1 MEKRIIKKKIIVGMS
16 GGIDSAMAL
25 YLLKKQGYDVMGVS
39 LKFGVWDSEKN
50 LLKENVCCSGGA
62 FLVAKNICNF
72 FGASYKIVDVK
83 QEFNNKVIKYFTDEI
98 KRNHTPN
105 PCVMCNHLIK
115 IKTLIDVMKKY
126 KADFVATGH
135 YAKIVF
141 NKTSKQY
148 ELRLSADKKKDQTY
162 FLSQLTQDQVK
173 YLKLPL
179 ASYTKDELYKIF
191 KKLGIKIFDK
201 TKQSQD
207 FCFVANKSYNDWL
220 TEIVG
225 IKPGKIVDNN
235 NCELGKHNGLHFY
248 TIGQRKGINLAN
260 GPFYVLAKD
269 AKNKKL
275 VIIRNQKDLFKKEFF
290 IDKIN
295 LINGS
300 ESAKLN
306 NQEVLVQIRYG
317 DKREKGKIK
326 VIAKNKFKIMLKKP
340 KLAITPGQF
349 AAIYNG
355 NKCLGSGRIMKD
367 QYE

>member
-1 MEKRIIKKKIIVGMS
+1 
-16 GGIDSAMAL
+16 
-25 YLLKKQGYDVMGVS
+25 
-39 LKFGVWDSEKN
+39 
-50 LLKENVCCSGGA
+50 
-62 FLVAKNICNF
+62 LVAKNICNF
-72 FGASYKIVDVK
+72 FGVAYKIIDVK
-83 QEFNNKVIKYFTDEI
+83 QEFNNKIIKYFINDV
-98 KRNHTPN
+98 KSNYTPN
-105 PCVMCNHLIK
+105 PCIMCNHLIK
-115 IKTLIDVMKKY
+115 IKVLIDVMKKY

-141 NKTSKQY
+141 NKTSKEY

-162 FLSQLTQDQVK
+162 FLSQLTQNQIK

-179 ASYTKDELYKIF
+179 ANYTKDELYKIF

-220 TEIVG
+220 ATTIG
-225 IKPGKIVDNN
+225 IKPGKIVDNH

-269 AKNKKL
+269 TKTKKL
-275 VIIRNQKDLFKKEFF
+275 VIVRDQKDLFKKEFF

-295 LINGS
+295 LINS
-300 ESAKLN
+300 QESVKLN

-326 VIAKNKFKIMLKKP
+326 VITKNQFKIILKKP

-349 AAIYNG
+349 AVIYNG
-355 NKCLGSGRIMKD
+355 NKCLGSGRIRKD
-367 QYE
+367 KYE